1 MTNHPNRS
9 NRRRYYVCTGHRPI
23 RHDGDAVRSIDDA
36 ARIFADRIAREKYGP
51 AGHVAS
57 IRQDT
62 SPRDLRYA
70 NYEAYIGRSVAVGGE
85 GKKTAGH
92 QIWLVVGVRN
102 DQPD

>member
-9 NRRRYYVCTGHRPI
+9 NHRRYYVCTGYRPI
-23 RHDGDAVRSIDDA
+23 RHNGDTVRSIDDA
-36 ARIFADRIAREKYGP
+36 ARIFAGRLAREKYGS
-51 AGHVAS
+51 AGRVAS

-62 SPRDLRYA
+62 SPRNLRYA
-70 NYEAYIGRSVAVGGE
+70 NYEVYIGRSAGVGGE
-85 GKKTAGH
+85 GQKASGR